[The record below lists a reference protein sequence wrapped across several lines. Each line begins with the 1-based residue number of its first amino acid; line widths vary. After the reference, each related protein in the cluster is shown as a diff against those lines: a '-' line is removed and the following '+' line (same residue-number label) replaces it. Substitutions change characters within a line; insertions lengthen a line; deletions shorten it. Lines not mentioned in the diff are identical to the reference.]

1 MPGHPNPKETG
12 PMAISM
18 IVELRAKPGRRAE
31 LNSRLETV
39 IATQGRDQHGFL
51 GQHTPRGARRRRH
64 ARRDRRLGVGRG
76 TEDAHAACRGHRR
89 VRTRARA
96 VGRALQGHGDR
107 AIALTEPVA
116 P

>member
-1 MPGHPNPKETG
+1 MPGHPNPKETA

-39 IATQGRDQHGFL
+39 IATQGRDLHGFL
-51 GQHTPRGARRRRH
+51 ASTRHEVLDDDDMLVEIADWESAEARRCTRSMPRPSP
-64 ARRDRRLGVGRG
+64 
-76 TEDAHAACRGHRR
+76 
-89 VRTRARA
+89 RTHPARA
-96 VGRALQGHGDR
+96 VVRALQGHGDW